1 MSYDPFKGHDYNA
14 EQQRRITD
22 LVECICGDPEISQAV
37 VQLIRSLES
46 NQLEQRGEDFAW
58 QSFDDRIVAV
68 ISRYRNALVKINR
81 KEPPGVSDES

>member
-1 MSYDPFKGHDYNA
+1 MNDPFKVHNYAA
-14 EQQRRITD
+14 EEQRRITV
-22 LVECICGDPEISQAV
+22 LVECICGDPEVLQGVSQLV
-37 VQLIRSLES
+37 RSLES

-58 QSFDDRIVAV
+58 KCFDDRIAAV